1 MDFQWS
7 EAQLTLRNEVVDF
20 ARCELNDDVITRD
33 RESRFSKEQWD
44 KCARFGILGMCFPQ
58 EYGGQGKDLLTT
70 ILVMEALGYG
80 CEDNGLTGALN
91 GQMWSIQEP
100 ILTFG
105 NEAQKRRFLP
115 GLCNGTLLGAHGM
128 TEPES
133 GSDAF
138 SLSTRADKR
147 EGGYILNGSK
157 IMIGLAP
164 VCGVALIFAT
174 TDPSLGQWG
183 ISAFLVEKGTPGF
196 SVSQGWEKMGL
207 RTGPTGELTLEE
219 CFVAEENRLGPEGA
233 GVSIF
238 TSSMEWE
245 RSFIFASHVGA
256 MERQLEKAIAYAKER
271 RQFGQSI
278 GKFQSDSNRIAEM
291 KVRLETARLH
301 LYKAA
306 WLKELGE
313 PAAMQSAVTKL
324 HISEAYVQSS
334 LDAIKIFGG
343 KGYLTDTGIERD
355 MRDATG
361 GVLYTGTSDIQRV
374 VIARLLGL
382 G

>member
-7 EAQLTLRNEVVDF
+7 EAQLALRDEVIDF
-20 ARCELNDDVITRD
+20 AGRELRGDVVTRD
-33 RESRFSKEQWD
+33 SESRFPRELWD
-44 KCARFGILGMCFPQ
+44 KCARFGILGLCFPQ

-100 ILTFG
+100 ILSFG
-105 NEAQKRRFLP
+105 NDDQKQKFLP
-115 GLCNGTLLGAHGM
+115 GLCSGTLLGAHGM
-128 TEPES
+128 TEPQS

-138 SLSTRADKR
+138 SLSTRAEKR

-164 VCGVALIFAT
+164 VCDVALVFAT

-183 ISAFLVEKGTPGF
+183 ISVFLVEKGPPGF
-196 SVSQGWEKMGL
+196 TVSKGWEKMGM
-207 RTGPTGELTLEE
+207 RTNPTGELTLEA
-219 CFVAEENRLGPEGA
+219 CFVPEENRLGPEGA

-238 TSSMEWE
+238 TGSMEWE

-256 MERQLEKAIAYAKER
+256 MERQLEKAVAYAKER
-271 RQFGQSI
+271 RQFGQPI
-278 GKFQSDSNRIAEM
+278 GKFQSVSNRIADM

-306 WLKELGE
+306 WLKEVGE
-313 PAAMQSAVTKL
+313 PAAMQSATNKL
-324 HISEAYVQSS
+324 FIGEAFVESS
-334 LDAIKIFGG
+334 LDAIQVFGG
-343 KGYLTDTGIERD
+343 KGYLTETGIERD
-355 MRDATG
+355 LRDATG

-382 G
+382 

>member
-1 MDFQWS
+1 MDFKWS
-7 EAQLTLRNEVVDF
+7 EAQLALRNDVVDF
-20 ARCELNDDVITRD
+20 ARRELNHDVFAHD
-33 RESRFSKEQWD
+33 CESTFPREQWG
-44 KCARFGILGMCFPQ
+44 KCARFGILGLCFPQ
-58 EYGGQGKDLLTT
+58 EYGGQGKDIPTT
-70 ILVMEALGYG
+70 ILAMEALGYA

-115 GLCNGTLLGAHGM
+115 GLCDGTLLGAHGM
-128 TEPES
+128 TEPEA

-138 SLSTRADKR
+138 SLTTRAEKR

-157 IMIGLAP
+157 IMISLAP
-164 VCGVALIFAT
+164 VCDVALVFAT

-196 SVSQGWEKMGL
+196 IASKGLEKMGM
-207 RTGPTGELTLEE
+207 RTNPTGELSLDN
-219 CFVAEENRLGPEGA
+219 CFVPEENRLGPEGA

-238 TSSMEWE
+238 AGSMEWE

-271 RQFGQSI
+271 RQFEQSI
-278 GKFQSDSNRIAEM
+278 GRFQSVSNRIADM

-313 PAAMQSAVTKL
+313 PAAMQSAVNKL
-324 HISEAYVQSS
+324 QISEVYVQSS
-334 LDAIKIFGG
+334 LDAIKVFGG
-343 KGYLTDTGIERD
+343 KGYLTETGVERD

-382 G
+382 

>member
-1 MDFQWS
+1 MDFEWS
-7 EAQLTLRNEVVDF
+7 EAQLTLRNEVIDF
-20 ARCELNDDVITRD
+20 ARRELNGDIITRD
-33 RESRFSKEQWD
+33 RDSRFSKKHWD
-44 KCARFGILGMCFPQ
+44 KCARFGILGLCFPQ

-105 NEAQKRRFLP
+105 NGAQKQRFLP

-138 SLSTRADKR
+138 TLSTRAEKR
-147 EGGYILNGSK
+147 EGGYVLNGSK
-157 IMIGLAP
+157 VMIGLAP
-164 VCGVALIFAT
+164 VCDLAVVFAT
-174 TDPSLGQWG
+174 IDPSLGQWG

-196 SVSQGWEKMGL
+196 QVSKGWEKMGL
-207 RTGPTGELTLEE
+207 RTGATGELTMED
-219 CFVAEENRLGPEGA
+219 CFVPEENRLGPEGA
-233 GVSIF
+233 GISIF

-271 RQFGQSI
+271 RRI
-278 GKFQSDSNRIAEM
+278 GRSNGNFQSVSNRIANM
-291 KVRLETARLH
+291 KARLETARLH

-306 WLKELGE
+306 WLRELGE
-313 PAAMQSAVTKL
+313 PVAMQAAITKL
-324 HISEAYVQSS
+324 HISEAYVRSS
-334 LDAIKIFGG
+334 LDSIKIFGG
-343 KGYLTDTGIERD
+343 KGYLTETGIERD
-355 MRDATG
+355 LRDATG

-382 G
+382 

>member
-1 MDFQWS
+1 MDCQWT
-7 EAQLTLRNEVVDF
+7 EGQLQLREEVINF
-20 ARCELNDDVITRD
+20 ARRELNHDIVTHD
-33 RESRFSKEQWD
+33 RESQFSREHWD
-44 KCARFGILGMCFPQ
+44 KCARFGILGLCFPQ
-58 EYGGQGKDLLTT
+58 EYGGQGKDVLTT

-100 ILTFG
+100 VLSFG
-105 NEAQKRRFLP
+105 NEAQKRKFLP
-115 GLCNGTLLGAHGM
+115 GLCNGRLIGAHGM

-138 SLSTRADKR
+138 SLRTRAEKR
-147 EGGYILNGSK
+147 DGGYILNGSK
-157 IMIGLAP
+157 TMIGLAP
-164 VCGVALIFAT
+164 VCDVALVFAT
-174 TDPSLGQWG
+174 SDPSLGQWG

-196 SVSQGWEKMGL
+196 HASKSWEKMGM
-207 RTGPTGELTLEE
+207 RTNPTGELSLDN
-219 CFVAEENRLGPEGA
+219 CFVPAENRLGPEGA

-238 TSSMEWE
+238 AGSMEWE

-271 RQFGQSI
+271 RQFEQPI
-278 GKFQSDSNRIAEM
+278 GKFQSVSNRIADM

-306 WLKELGE
+306 WLKELGQ
-313 PAAMQSAVTKL
+313 PAALQSTMTKL
-324 HISEAYVQSS
+324 HISEAYLQSS
-334 LDAIKIFGG
+334 LDAIQVFGG
-343 KGYLTDTGIERD
+343 KGYLTDTGVERD

-382 G
+382 R

>member
-1 MDFQWS
+1 MDFQWT
-7 EAQLTLRNEVVDF
+7 ETQLQLRNKVIDF
-20 ARCELNDDVITRD
+20 ARRELNDDVITRD
-33 RESRFSKEQWD
+33 RESQFQREHWD
-44 KCARFGILGMCFPQ
+44 KCARFGILGLCFPQ
-58 EYGGQGKDLLTT
+58 EYGGQGKDVLTT
-70 ILVMEALGYG
+70 VLVMEALGYG
-80 CEDNGLTGALN
+80 CKDNGLTSALN

-100 ILTFG
+100 ILSFG
-105 NEAQKRRFLP
+105 DDAQKRKFLP

-138 SLSTRADKR
+138 SLRSRAEKR

-157 IMIGLAP
+157 VIVGLAP
-164 VCGVALIFAT
+164 VCDLALVFAS

-183 ISAFLVEKGTPGF
+183 ISAFLVERGTPGF
-196 SVSQGWEKMGL
+196 HVSKGWEKMGM
-207 RTGPTGELTLEE
+207 RTSPTGELTLED
-219 CFVAEENRLGPEGA
+219 CFVPTENRLGPEGA
-233 GVSIF
+233 GVSMF
-238 TSSMEWE
+238 AGSMEWE
-245 RSFIFASHVGA
+245 RSFVFASQVGA

-278 GKFQSDSNRIAEM
+278 GNFQSVSNRIADM

-306 WLKELGE
+306 WLKELGK
-313 PAAMQSAVTKL
+313 PAAMQSAMTKL
-324 HISEAYVQSS
+324 HISEAYVRSS

-343 KGYLTDTGIERD
+343 KGYLTETGIERD

-382 G
+382 

>member
-1 MDFQWS
+1 MDFQWT
-7 EAQLTLRNEVVDF
+7 ETQLQLRNEAIDF
-20 ARCELNDDVITRD
+20 ARRELNDDVITRD
-33 RESRFSKEQWD
+33 RESRFSREHWD
-44 KCARFGILGMCFPQ
+44 KCARFGILGLCVPQ
-58 EYGGQGKDLLTT
+58 EYGGQGKDVLTT

-80 CEDNGLTGALN
+80 CTDNGLTGALN

-105 NEAQKRRFLP
+105 SDAQKRKFLP

-128 TEPES
+128 TEPEA

-138 SLSTRADKR
+138 SLSTRAEKH

-164 VCGVALIFAT
+164 VCDVALVFAT
-174 TDPSLGQWG
+174 TDPSLGQWC
-183 ISAFLVEKGTPGF
+183 ISTFLVEKGTPGF
-196 SVSQGWEKMGL
+196 SVSKGWEKMGL

-219 CFVAEENRLGPEGA
+219 VFVPEENRLGPEGA

-256 MERQLEKAIAYAKER
+256 MERQLEKAIAYARER
-271 RQFGQSI
+271 HQFGRPI
-278 GKFQSDSNRIAEM
+278 GKFQSVSNRIADM

-313 PAAMQSAVTKL
+313 PAAMQSAMNKL
-324 HISEAYVQSS
+324 FIGEAFVESS
-334 LDAIKIFGG
+334 LDAIQVFGG
-343 KGYLTDTGIERD
+343 KGYLTETGIERD
-355 MRDATG
+355 LRDATG

-382 G
+382 

>member
-1 MDFQWS
+1 MDFYWS
-7 EAQLTLRNEVVDF
+7 EAQLTLRNEVIDF
-20 ARCELNDDVITRD
+20 ARRELNDDVITRD
-33 RESRFSKEQWD
+33 RDSRFSRELWD

-58 EYGGQGKDLLTT
+58 KYGGRGKDVLTT
-70 ILVMEALGYG
+70 ILVMEALGYA

-105 NEAQKRRFLP
+105 SDAQKQKFLP

-128 TEPES
+128 TEPDS

-138 SLSTRADKR
+138 SLRTRAEKR
-147 EGGYILNGSK
+147 NGGYILNGSK

-164 VCGVALIFAT
+164 VCDVALVFAT

-183 ISAFLVEKGTPGF
+183 ISAFLLKKDTPGF
-196 SVSQGWEKMGL
+196 LVSKGWEKMGL
-207 RTGPTGELTLEE
+207 RTGPTGELTLED
-219 CFVAEENRLGPEGA
+219 CFVPEVNRLGPEGA
-233 GVSIF
+233 GLSVF
-238 TSSMEWE
+238 TGSMEWE

-278 GKFQSDSNRIAEM
+278 GKFQSVSNRIADM
-291 KVRLETARLH
+291 KLRLETARLH

-306 WLKELGE
+306 WLKELGK
-313 PAAMQSAVTKL
+313 PAAMQSAITKL
-324 HISEAYVQSS
+324 HISEAYVKSS
-334 LDAIKIFGG
+334 LDTIRIFGG
-343 KGYLTDTGIERD
+343 KGYLTETGIERD
-355 MRDATG
+355 LRDATG

-382 G
+382 

>member
-1 MDFQWS
+1 MDLQWTK
-7 EAQLTLRNEVVDF
+7 AQLELKDSIIDF
-20 ARCELNDDVITRD
+20 ARRELSDDVIVRD
-33 RESRFSKEQWD
+33 HEGQFSRDLWD
-44 KCARFGILGMCFPQ
+44 KCARFGILGLAIPQ
-58 EYGGQGKDLLTT
+58 EYGGQGKSVLTT
-70 ILVMEALGYG
+70 ILAMEALGYA
-80 CEDNGLTGALN
+80 CKDNGLTGALN

-100 ILTFG
+100 ILSFG
-105 NEAQKRRFLP
+105 DQAQKRKYLP

-138 SLSTRADKR
+138 SLKTRAEKCDR
-147 EGGYILNGSK
+147 GYVLNGSK
-157 IMIGLAP
+157 TMIGLAP
-164 VCGVALIFAT
+164 VCDVAIVFAT

-183 ISAFLVEKGTPGF
+183 LSAFLVENGTPGF
-196 SVSQGWEKMGL
+196 HTSKAIKKLGM
-207 RTGPTGELTLEE
+207 RTNPTGELTFQD
-219 CFVAEENRLGPEGA
+219 CFVPAENRLGPEGA

-238 TSSMEWE
+238 SVSMEWE

-256 MERQLEKAIAYAKER
+256 MQRQLEKAIAYARER
-271 RQFGQSI
+271 QQFGQAI
-278 GKFQSDSNRIAEM
+278 GKFQSISNQIVDI

-306 WLKELGE
+306 WLKEEGK
-313 PAAMQSAVTKL
+313 PAALQSSIAKL
-324 HISEAYVQSS
+324 HISEAYLESS
-334 LDAIKIFGG
+334 LDAIHVFGG

>member
-1 MDFQWS
+1 MDFEWT
-7 EAQLTLRNEVVDF
+7 EAQLKLRAQVVDF
-20 ARCELNDDVITRD
+20 ARRELNDDVVARD
-33 RESRFSKEQWD
+33 QGSQFPRDLWD
-44 KCARFGILGMCFPQ
+44 KCARFGILGLCFPQ
-58 EYGGQGKDLLTT
+58 EYGGQGKDVLTT
-70 ILVMEALGYG
+70 ILAMEALGYG
-80 CEDNGLTGALN
+80 CKDNGLTGALN

-100 ILTFG
+100 ILSFG
-105 NEAQKRRFLP
+105 TEAQKRKFLP

-138 SLSTRADKR
+138 SLRTRAERRD
-147 EGGYILNGSK
+147 GGYVLNGSK
-157 IMIGLAP
+157 TMIGLAP
-164 VCGVALIFAT
+164 VCDVAIVFAT
-174 TDPSLGQWG
+174 TDPSLGRWG
-183 ISAFLVEKGTPGF
+183 ISAFLVESGTTGF
-196 SVSQGWEKMGL
+196 RASKALKKLGM
-207 RTGPTGELTLEE
+207 RTNPTGELTLED
-219 CFVAEENRLGPEGA
+219 CFVPAENRLGPEGA

-238 TSSMEWE
+238 SVSMEWE

-256 MERQLEKAIAYAKER
+256 MERQLEDAIAYAKER
-271 RQFGQSI
+271 RQFGQPI
-278 GKFQSDSNRIAEM
+278 DKFQSVPNRIADM

-306 WLKELGE
+306 WLKASGMS
-313 PAAMQSAVTKL
+313 AALQSAISKL
-324 HISEAYVQSS
+324 HISEAFVQSS
-334 LDAIKIFGG
+334 LDAIAILGG